1 MTSSGSVVVN
11 SGEPGRMDGVKKM
24 DTILRLEE
32 IKQKPLREFLATF
45 DDDRN
50 GKIDISE
57 LQLLAEYHRW
67 WKWSAKLLFML
78 IMIIIASIFGL
89 TNVAILLTKDMG
101 VKNGHLAA
109 QGSVVKMS
117 IAQLQIPLA
126 YASLLDAR
134 RLDALE
140 HIKLVNRRDRGAFA
154 AGTYKMRI
162 ASYVHANE
170 TFVRFYGEDGGEV
183 EVRSGAVWVSHP
195 KVSYPFRVCG
205 SGGAT
210 CSTLAVDVDNAGYLE
225 ELRQRAAAVFP
236 PADASARRRL
246 LTGSD
251 KCKRDFSGTSGVGMF
266 DNNVPYCCG
275 KKSEGH
281 PLEDQDF
288 AWMIQPD
295 QPTCRYASKA
305 DLTLYLQNVCGA
317 AALAGLTNPLGDAY
331 KQTACANAAMH
342 LVEPKLNATLS
353 ESAND
358 SAWWP
363 EAMESVDLWIASG
376 VAGAMAEVAEG
387 LTSIPPSLVY
397 KLAQRNMDAGFDNE
411 YMKWRDHASWVQ
423 ADHIL
428 KWRNTEN
435 YPRLF
440 VPKDPPAEDVLEVLA
455 SAGACT

>member
-126 YASLLDAR
+126 YASLLDTR

-140 HIKLVNRRDRGAFA
+140 HIKLVNRLDRGAFA

-195 KVSYPFRVCG
+195 KVTYPFRVCG

-236 PADASARRRL
+236 SPDASARRRL

-251 KCKRDFSGTSGVGMF
+251 KCKTNFSKKWGVGMF
-266 DNNVPYCCG
+266 DKNVPYCCG

-281 PLEDQDF
+281 PLVDQDF
-288 AWMIQPD
+288 AWMIQNV
-295 QPTCRYASKA
+295 QPTCEYATHA

-331 KQTACANAAMH
+331 NQRDCANAAMH
-342 LVEPKLNATLS
+342 LVSPKLNAAAG
-353 ESAND
+353 ESADD
-358 SAWWP
+358 SAWWA
-363 EAMESVDLWIASG
+363 EAMGSVDLWKASG
-376 VAGAMAEVAEG
+376 VAGAMAVVAEG

-397 KLAQRNMDAGFDNE
+397 QLAQGNMDASFDDE
-411 YMKWRDHASWVQ
+411 LMKWRDHASWVQ

-428 KWRNTEN
+428 KWGNTEN

-440 VPKDPPAEDVLEVLA
+440 VPHEAPASQVYSA
-455 SAGACT
+455 FAGACT

>member
-170 TFVRFYGEDGGEV
+170 TFVRFSGEDGGEV

-225 ELRQRAAAVFP
+225 ELRQRAAAVFA
-236 PADASARRRL
+236 PADAGARRRL
-246 LTGSD
+246 LTGSE
-251 KCKRDFSGTSGVGMF
+251 KCKMDKSGQNFGVGMF
-266 DNNVPYCCG
+266 KENEPYCCG
-275 KKSEGH
+275 KMSEGH
-281 PLEDQDF
+281 PLVDQDF
-288 AWMIQPD
+288 AWMIQHD
-295 QPTCRYASKA
+295 QPTCRYASA
-305 DLTLYLQNVCGA
+305 PDLALYLQNVCGA
-317 AALAGLTNPLGDAY
+317 AALKDLTNPLGDAY
-331 KQTACANAAMH
+331 DQTACANAAMH
-342 LVEPKLNATLS
+342 LVEPKLTAS
-353 ESAND
+353 QSAKD

-363 EAMESVDLWIASG
+363 EAMGSVDLWIASG

-397 KLAQRNMDAGFDNE
+397 MLAQRNMDAGIDDK
-411 YMKWRDHASWVQ
+411 YMKWRNHQSWEQ

-428 KWRNTEN
+428 KWGNTEN

-440 VPKDPPAEDVLEVLA
+440 VPHEPPAEDVLEVLA